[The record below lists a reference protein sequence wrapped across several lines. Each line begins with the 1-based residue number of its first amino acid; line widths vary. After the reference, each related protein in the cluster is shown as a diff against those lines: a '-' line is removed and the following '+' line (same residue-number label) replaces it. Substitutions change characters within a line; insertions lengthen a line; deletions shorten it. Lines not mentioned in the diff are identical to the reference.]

1 MALAFRAWRHKGSTR
16 GRYSKTILYGGI
28 EGEKREGGNVLRNI
42 VEKTLFYRDGDK
54 TFFAPEAFPWV
65 AGMESEWESI
75 RKELDTL
82 MVRREEIPNFQ
93 DVSKAQRVLT
103 KGEEW
108 KTFFFYSFG
117 NKNKENCARCPETVR
132 LLNRIPGMKT
142 GMFSIL
148 SPRKHIPPHRG
159 PYKGVLRYHL
169 GLIIPGKECDCR
181 IRVGND
187 VRCWK
192 EGKSMIFDDS
202 NEHEVWNETDSYR
215 AVLFVDFVRPTIFPL
230 STINRSIVWARGR
243 YPL

>member
-1 MALAFRAWRHKGSTR
+1 ML
-16 GRYSKTILYGGI
+16 
-28 EGEKREGGNVLRNI
+28 REI
-42 VEKTLFYRDGDK
+42 VEKTLFFRDGDK
-54 TFFAPEAFPWV
+54 TFFDTEAFPWV
-65 AGMESEWESI
+65 ADVEAGWKSI
-75 RKELDTL
+75 RKELDSL

-93 DVSKAQRVLT
+93 DVSKAQKALT
-103 KGEEW
+103 EGDQW

-117 NKNKENCARCPETVR
+117 HKNEENCKRCPDTTR
-132 LLNRIPGMKT
+132 LLNLIPGMKT

-169 GLIIPGKECDCR
+169 GLLIPGDGKSCR

-187 VRCWK
+187 IRSWQ

-202 NEHEVWNETDSYR
+202 NEHEVWNENDSFR

-230 STINRSIVWARGR
+230 SVVNRTIIWARGQ

>member
-1 MALAFRAWRHKGSTR
+1 M
-16 GRYSKTILYGGI
+16 
-28 EGEKREGGNVLRNI
+28 LRNI

-54 TFFAPEAFPWV
+54 TFFDPEAFPWA
-65 AGMESEWESI
+65 AGIESQWKSI

-82 MVRREEIPNFQ
+82 MVRRDEIPNFQ

-103 KGEEW
+103 KGDEW

-117 NKNKENCARCPETVR
+117 HKNKENCARCPETVR
-132 LLNRIPGMKT
+132 LLNGIPGMKT

-169 GLIIPGKECDCR
+169 GLIIPGPEGSCR
-181 IRVGND
+181 IRVGSD
-187 VRCWK
+187 VRGWK

-202 NEHEVWNETDSYR
+202 NEHEVWNDNDSYR
-215 AVLFVDFVRPTIFPL
+215 VVLFVDFVRPTIFPL
-230 STINRSIVWARGR
+230 SMVNRTIIWARGR